1 MTLAQLGARSQV
13 SLRTYTTLKAGGNAE
28 WFAVARNVD
37 ELAQAAVLA
46 HQEGM
51 RCHPLG
57 WGSNL
62 LPSDHGVPGLCVA
75 NHARNIEF
83 TGDGGLLVD
92 TGAAY
97 QDLFLAATQ
106 RGWGGLEYAVGIPGT
121 VGGALVSNAGAYRSN
136 ISEIVTE
143 VEVVHDG
150 ERRWE
155 PASFLEFRYRDS
167 ILRRPNPP
175 AITVL
180 RIRCQLKA
188 RPALDI
194 YNDAREYQRQRIGKQ
209 PPMASAGSFF
219 KNVEEKSLAESLETL
234 PAGLKAA
241 GAVPAGYLIEQVGLK
256 GARYQGAM
264 LGARHANFLLNVGKA
279 SASSLRRLA
288 EHAQALVHDRFGV
301 MLEPEV
307 LYFGDWSH
315 WEPMGRLNL
324 DAAN

>member
-1 MTLAQLGARSQV
+1 MSLASIGARAEV
-13 SLRTYTTLKAGGNAE
+13 SLRTFTTLKAGGAAQWLAE
-28 WFAVARNVD
+28 ARNTD
-37 ELAQAAVLA
+37 ELAQAAIAA
-46 HQEGM
+46 HQEGL

-57 WGSNL
+57 GGSNL
-62 LPSDHGVPGLCVA
+62 LPSDEGVPGLCVV
-75 NHARNIEF
+75 NLARHMEF
-83 TGDGGLLVD
+83 TTTGEVTVD
-92 TGAAY
+92 TGVAY
-97 QDLFLAATQ
+97 QDLFLAAAQ

-136 ISEIVTE
+136 ISEIVRE
-143 VEVVHDG
+143 VEVVHEG

-155 PASFLEFRYRDS
+155 PASFLEFKYRDS

-180 RIRCQLKA
+180 RIRCQLQAK
-188 RPALDI
+188 PALEI
-194 YNDAREYQRQRIGKQ
+194 YNNARDYQRQRISKQ

-219 KNVEEKSLAESLETL
+219 KNVEDKALAESLDTL

-241 GAVPAGYLIEQVGLK
+241 GVVPAGYLIEHVGLK